1 MSGFSFGAKY
11 IAQVSRDDTMDDQTS
26 SSEASSSQHV
36 SISAIIPAQLSGEV
50 GQYLQKL
57 TKRDETTRLKALQA
71 LKRLIESGASEE
83 EDIYLM
89 LGPWAYAFK
98 RCVFDGNRLIRMEA
112 CHLMGIVALKT
123 KKELRSVLKFVYPY
137 WYMAQFDESADVAAA
152 AQNGLKS
159 VFPGS
164 KALEALL
171 FCRFEVRGQH
181 ISPHSIFWAAKM

>member
-11 IAQVSRDDTMDDQTS
+11 IVQVSRDDTGDDQTKPP
-26 SSEASSSQHV
+26 SEASTSQHV
-36 SISAIIPAQLSGEV
+36 PISAIIPAQLNGEV
-50 GQYLQKL
+50 GQHLQKL

-71 LKRLIESGASEE
+71 LKRLIEDRDSGASER
-83 EDIYLM
+83 EDVRLM
-89 LGPWAYAFK
+89 LSPWAYAFK

-123 KKELRSVLKFVYPY
+123 KKDLRSVLKFVYPY
-137 WYMAQFDESADVAAA
+137 WYMAQFDESAEVAAA
-152 AQNGLKS
+152 ARNGLKS

-171 FCRFEVRGQH
+171 FCRFEVRDQH
-181 ISPHSIFWAAKM
+181 IFPLSI